1 MEDGLVEHASKGNLG
16 GGGRRKLT
24 RQYHVT
30 RVMSEEMS
38 NLVVKVDGKENVGEG
53 LMMANIELLEAWV
66 RHIRSLIS

>member
-1 MEDGLVEHASKGNLG
+1 MEDGLVEHASKGNL

-66 RHIRSLIS
+66 RHIRSPIS

>member
-1 MEDGLVEHASKGNLG
+1 MHRRVTW
-16 GGGRRKLT
+16 GGRRKLT

-66 RHIRSLIS
+66 RHIRSPIS

>member
-1 MEDGLVEHASKGNLG
+1 MHRRVTQ

-66 RHIRSLIS
+66 RHIRSPIS